1 MKKLVI
7 TLVAVIAVS
16 LSGCSSMS
24 DPNSIDVTSEETETS
39 QPEETETS
47 QPEETETSQPEE
59 TETPQPETLS
69 GNCDTIQTEVS
80 NVIPYLSGFA
90 GEYAQSER
98 YSAVSE
104 TAEKLERLLGT

>member
-24 DPNSIDVTSEETETS
+24 DPNSIDVTS
-39 QPEETETS
+39 
-47 QPEETETSQPEE
+47 EETETSQPEE